1 MAMTRDR
8 THVTER
14 ALPSVDEGRHEPDWA
29 SRLPVNAKT
38 TAIAT
43 RAYGWGRSG
52 FGESRTRPALF
63 HLYPAGL
70 PTRRTGSSHWRGEK
84 PHSVSVSGPLSSQ
97 PPRRQ
102 TFDDMPNSV
111 ALVTTLRVW
120 AHLRE
125 RHEHRDGKPIRWH
138 GKSST

>member
-52 FGESRTRPALF
+52 FGEHRIRPAFFSFYLVS
-63 HLYPAGL
+63 L
-70 PTRRTGSSHWRGEK
+70 PICRTGSSQCLNKCRL
-84 PHSVSVSGPLSSQ
+84 VSRVSRHNLFPIACE
-97 PPRRQ
+97 RR
-102 TFDDMPNSV
+102 FN
-111 ALVTTLRVW
+111 
-120 AHLRE
+120 
-125 RHEHRDGKPIRWH
+125 
-138 GKSST
+138 